1 MLEPR
6 LLKNQQVCVTLILEA
21 LEYVALN
28 SLSFH
33 NNCLEIMLFDLF
45 IPRRVT

>member
-1 MLEPR
+1 M
-6 LLKNQQVCVTLILEA
+6 VCVALILEA

-28 SLSFH
+28 SPSFH
-33 NNCLEIMLFDLF
+33 NIFLETIIFDLF